1 MTIAT
6 RNRPYCFI
14 GIGMIIQLFLL
25 LLADYPVAG
34 MHRINNFSDSFL
46 KIFLFPNI
54 PTFLFLIYMSAMH
67 PKKRNMQFLSKI
79 FISEGMLCLFM
90 YIYHMY
96 TTFSAGLVLL
106 LMIPVS
112 VLNYS
117 AAINGY
123 RKKLC
128 NGYVTGKQAFYLR
141 CYLPL
146 LYTFHKAIQAVI
158 SLDILSVILILAA
171 QLLIMV
177 GQITIMKRAKFK
189 EKSEVKATNTD
200 ISNSDK
206 ERRYA

>member
-34 MHRINNFSDSFL
+34 MHRINDFSDSLF

-54 PTFLFLIYMSAMH
+54 PTFLFLIYMSAIH
-67 PKKRNMQFLSKI
+67 PKKRNMQFLSRI

-90 YIYHMY
+90 FVYHIY
-96 TTFSAGLVLL
+96 TTFTAGLVLL

-117 AAINGY
+117 AARNGY
-123 RKKLC
+123 RLKLC
-128 NGYVTGKQAFYLR
+128 NGYATGKQVFYLR

-146 LYTFHKAIQAVI
+146 IFTVQKSIQAMI
-158 SLDILSVILILAA
+158 SHDILSVILILTA
-171 QLLIMV
+171 QLLIMF
-177 GQITIMKRAKFK
+177 GQITIMSRAKLK
-189 EKSEVKATNTD
+189 ERSEVKATNTD
-200 ISNSDK
+200 ISGSEE